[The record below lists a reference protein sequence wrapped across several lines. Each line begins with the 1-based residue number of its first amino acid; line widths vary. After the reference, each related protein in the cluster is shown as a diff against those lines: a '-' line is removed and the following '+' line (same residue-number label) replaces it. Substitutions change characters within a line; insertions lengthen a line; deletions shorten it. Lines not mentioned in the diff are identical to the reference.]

1 MSAIEFKFV
10 PEFVLEAK
18 GANVPM
24 LGAKKCLALYKFQV
38 TCKLSFHIF
47 FVDIT
52 SKENSKIVEFL
63 QW

>member
-24 LGAKKCLALYKFQV
+24 LGSKKYFG
-38 TCKLSFHIF
+38 I
-47 FVDIT
+47 I
-52 SKENSKIVEFL
+52 
-63 QW
+63 